1 MGKVSA
7 AFCLL
12 FIWYLLYYIYIYICI
27 YIYIFI
33 RTHSFVDVKAAPAY
47 EFVHYQVHIDKEDRQ
62 QGRTEK
68 NERRDKQ
75 RKKTT

>member
-1 MGKVSA
+1 M
-7 AFCLL
+7 
-12 FIWYLLYYIYIYICI
+12 YIYLSERIHLLMLKLLPHMNLYTIK
-27 YIYIFI
+27 F
-33 RTHSFVDVKAAPAY
+33 TF
-47 EFVHYQVHIDKEDRQ
+47 DKEDRQ